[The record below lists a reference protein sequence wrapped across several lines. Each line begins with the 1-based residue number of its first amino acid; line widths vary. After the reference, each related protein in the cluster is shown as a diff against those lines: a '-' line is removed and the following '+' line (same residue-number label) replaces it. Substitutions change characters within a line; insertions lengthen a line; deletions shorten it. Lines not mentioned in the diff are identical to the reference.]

1 MVGTHL
7 HLASGLDSILYQVML
22 MLPAMVHPVIVG
34 STGQPANFKVVG
46 VDGLSEPSRG
56 GTMDDFNSL
65 ERVLSLGEA
74 VACRRRKVLVLD
86 SFGKYRQ
93 YSFLFFS
100 SFALKP

>member
-1 MVGTHL
+1 
-7 HLASGLDSILYQVML
+7 

-65 ERVLSLGEA
+65 ERVLSLGEEA
-74 VACRRRKVLVLD
+74 VGCRRRKVLVLD
-86 SFGKYRQ
+86 NFGKHRQ

-100 SFALKP
+100 SALKP